1 MFADTRFDYLTQARY
16 YVAMA
21 VTPVHFVAG
30 FPLRVGELV
39 SGIFQT
45 RRELLAENEALR
57 EQMLLQ
63 QFELQKLEHL
73 QAENQRLNELL
84 KASSSVDEDVVRT
97 QLAGIAPD
105 PFTKRVLINKGSADD
120 VFVGQSV
127 LDADGLMGQV
137 VDVEPLNSW
146 VLLIS
151 DPQHA
156 TPVVVNR
163 NGIRAIASGTRDSLH
178 MMTLN
183 NVPTTADVQV
193 GDLLVTS
200 GLGGTFPPGYPVGVV
215 NSVFVDP
222 GKPFADILVTPTAQ
236 IDRSRNLLL
245 VFPREDQLAAERQ
258 DVLPVDP
265 PVGLS
270 AEPVTVESTS
280 VAAESPGTA
289 AAVTA
294 ETPDLPAPGAAAPA
308 AVQAAAVVTDD
319 SDPAQTAVEA
329 PSEAEA
335 GQTLPSENSAS
346 VNSAPD
352 STEQETQEA
361 TP

>member
-1 MFADTRFDYLTQARY
+1 M
-16 YVAMA
+16 V

-30 FPLRVGELV
+30 FPLRVGEFV
-39 SGIFQT
+39 SGMFQT
-45 RRELLAENEALR
+45 RRELLVDNEALR
-57 EQMLLQ
+57 EQLLLQ

-84 KASSSVDEDVVRT
+84 KSSSSVDELVVRA

-105 PFTKRVLINKGSADD
+105 PFTKRVLINKGSADQ
-120 VFVGQSV
+120 VFVGQPV

-137 VDVEPLNSW
+137 VDVESLNSW

-151 DPQHA
+151 DPQHS

-178 MMTLN
+178 MLTLN

-200 GLGGTFPPGYPVGVV
+200 GLGGRFPPGYPVGVV
-215 NSVFVDP
+215 RSVMVDP
-222 GKPFADILVTPTAQ
+222 GKPFAEILVTPTAQ

-245 VFPREDQLAAERQ
+245 VFPRAEQLSVERE

-265 PVGLS
+265 TAVVVLP
-270 AEPVTVESTS
+270 EPELV
-280 VAAESPGTA
+280 
-289 AAVTA
+289 
-294 ETPDLPAPGAAAPA
+294 PA
-308 AVQAAAVVTDD
+308 AVEAAATPISAPV
-319 SDPAQTAVEA
+319 PPETA
-329 PSEAEA
+329 
-335 GQTLPSENSAS
+335 TLP
-346 VNSAPD
+346 D
-352 STEQETQEA
+352 TREA
-361 TP
+361 AQ

>member
-1 MFADTRFDYLTQARY
+1 MFADTRFDYLTRARY

-45 RRELLAENEALR
+45 RRELLADNQALR
-57 EQMLLQ
+57 EQLLLQ
-63 QFELQKLEHL
+63 QFELQKLDHL

-84 KASSSVDEDVVRT
+84 KASSSVDEEVVRA

-120 VFVGQSV
+120 VFIGQSV

-137 VDVEPLNSW
+137 VDVESLNSW

-215 NSVFVDP
+215 KSVFLDP

-245 VFPREDQLAAERQ
+245 VFPREEQLAAERE

-265 PVGLS
+265 SAALV
-270 AEPVTVESTS
+270 AEPVT
-280 VAAESPGTA
+280 AQPTA
-289 AAVTA
+289 AAADSPTATTIVT
-294 ETPDLPAPGAAAPA
+294 AAAPA
-308 AVQAAAVVTDD
+308 AAEPADVQAASVVVDAA
-319 SDPAQTAVEA
+319 DPVEA
-329 PSEAEA
+329 AADDVTEAA
-335 GQTLPSENSAS
+335 AIQTLPADNLEPDITPPNNAVSE
-346 VNSAPD
+346 
-352 STEQETQEA
+352 TLET

>member
-1 MFADTRFDYLTQARY
+1 MLSLVLMFVDTRFDYLTQARY
-16 YVAMA
+16 YVAMV

-30 FPLRVGELV
+30 FPLRVGEFV
-39 SGIFQT
+39 PGMFQT
-45 RRELLAENEALR
+45 RRELLVDNEALR
-57 EQMLLQ
+57 EQLLLQ

-84 KASSSVDEDVVRT
+84 KSSSSVDELVVRA

-105 PFTKRVLINKGSADD
+105 PFTKRVLINKGSADQ
-120 VFVGQSV
+120 VFVGQPV

-137 VDVEPLNSW
+137 VDVESLNSW

-151 DPQHA
+151 DPQHS

-178 MMTLN
+178 MLTLN

-200 GLGGTFPPGYPVGVV
+200 GLGGRFPPGYPVGVV
-215 NSVFVDP
+215 RSVMVDP
-222 GKPFADILVTPTAQ
+222 GKPFAEILVTPTAQ

-245 VFPREDQLAAERQ
+245 VFPRAEQLSVERE

-265 PVGLS
+265 TAVVVLP
-270 AEPVTVESTS
+270 EPELV
-280 VAAESPGTA
+280 
-289 AAVTA
+289 
-294 ETPDLPAPGAAAPA
+294 PA
-308 AVQAAAVVTDD
+308 AVEAAATPISAPV
-319 SDPAQTAVEA
+319 PPETA
-329 PSEAEA
+329 
-335 GQTLPSENSAS
+335 TLP
-346 VNSAPD
+346 D
-352 STEQETQEA
+352 TREA
-361 TP
+361 AQ

>member
-30 FPLRVGELV
+30 FPLRVGEFV
-39 SGIFQT
+39 SGIFRT
-45 RRELLAENEALR
+45 RRELLADNEALR
-57 EQMLLQ
+57 EQLLLQ

-84 KASSSVDEDVVRT
+84 KASSSVDEEVVRA
-97 QLAGIAPD
+97 QLAGISPD

-137 VDVEPLNSW
+137 VDVESLHSW

-151 DPQHA
+151 DPQHS

-183 NVPTTADVQV
+183 NMATTADVRV

-215 NSVFVDP
+215 KSVFLDP

-245 VFPREDQLAAERQ
+245 VFPREDQLTAERE

-265 PVGLS
+265 PVALVADPDVQLQVDAAAG
-270 AEPVTVESTS
+270 P
-280 VAAESPGTA
+280 VAAEDTA
-289 AAVTA
+289 SSAA
-294 ETPDLPAPGAAAPA
+294 LPAAGL
-308 AVQAAAVVTDD
+308 
-319 SDPAQTAVEA
+319 EA
-329 PSEAEA
+329 
-335 GQTLPSENSAS
+335 
-346 VNSAPD
+346 D
-352 STEQETQEA
+352 STPQSDTGEVV
-361 TP
+361 P

>member
-1 MFADTRFDYLTQARY
+1 
-16 YVAMA
+16 
-21 VTPVHFVAG
+21 
-30 FPLRVGELV
+30 
-39 SGIFQT
+39 
-45 RRELLAENEALR
+45 
-57 EQMLLQ
+57 
-63 QFELQKLEHL
+63 
-73 QAENQRLNELL
+73 
-84 KASSSVDEDVVRT
+84 
-97 QLAGIAPD
+97 
-105 PFTKRVLINKGSADD
+105 
-120 VFVGQSV
+120 
-127 LDADGLMGQV
+127 
-137 VDVEPLNSW
+137 
-146 VLLIS
+146 
-151 DPQHA
+151 
-156 TPVVVNR
+156 
-163 NGIRAIASGTRDSLH
+163 
-178 MMTLN
+178 
-183 NVPTTADVQV
+183 
-193 GDLLVTS
+193 
-200 GLGGTFPPGYPVGVV
+200 
-215 NSVFVDP
+215 VFVDP

-245 VFPREDQLAAERQ
+245 VFPREDQLASERQ

>member
-1 MFADTRFDYLTQARY
+1 LLGLGLLSLVLMFADPRFDYLARTRY
-16 YVAMA
+16 YVAMV

-30 FPLRVGELV
+30 FPLRVGEFV
-39 SGIFQT
+39 SGLFNS
-45 RRELLAENEALR
+45 RRELLTENETLR
-57 EQMLLQ
+57 EQLLLQ

-73 QAENQRLNELL
+73 EAENQRLNELL
-84 KASSSVDEDVVRT
+84 KASSSVDEVVVRA

-120 VFVGQSV
+120 VYIGQPV

-137 VDVEPLNSW
+137 VDVESLNSW

-178 MMTLN
+178 MLTLN

-200 GLGGTFPPGYPVGVV
+200 GLGGRFPPGYPVGVV
-215 NSVFVDP
+215 TSVMVDP
-222 GKPFADILVTPTAQ
+222 GKPFADIFATPTAQ

-245 VFPREDQLAAERQ
+245 VFPREEQLTVERE

-265 PVGLS
+265 SISVL
-270 AEPVTVESTS
+270 AEPVSELPVE
-280 VAAESPGTA
+280 
-289 AAVTA
+289 
-294 ETPDLPAPGAAAPA
+294 AAAPVMPQPA
-308 AVQAAAVVTDD
+308 E
-319 SDPAQTAVEA
+319 PAQ
-329 PSEAEA
+329 
-335 GQTLPSENSAS
+335 
-346 VNSAPD
+346 
-352 STEQETQEA
+352 
-361 TP
+361 